1 MARTALMNVMIE
13 AVRKASRGLT
23 RDFGEISNLQ
33 VSVKGPGDFVTSA
46 DRRVEKILR
55 EELERVRPGYGFLGE
70 ETGEVAGSD
79 QTHRWIVDPIDAT
92 TNFLHSNPVFAIS
105 VALERQGTIVAGV
118 IYNPVT
124 DELFTAERGGGV
136 FMNDRR
142 LRVANRSALA
152 DCMIGVALQQIGR
165 GNHAQNLA
173 EIGALMNEV
182 SALRSI
188 GCCSLSLAYVA
199 AGRFDGYVERWISP
213 WDCAAGILMVREAGG
228 FVSDINGKDDMFGTG
243 TVIAGNEVIRTK
255 LFERLKKLG

>member
-1 MARTALMNVMIE
+1 MARTALMNVMVE

-23 RDFGEISNLQ
+23 RDFGEVANLQ

-46 DRRVEKILR
+46 DRRVEKVLR

-70 ETGEVAGSD
+70 EGGEVVGSD
-79 QTHRWIVDPIDAT
+79 QSHRWIVDPIDAT

-105 VALERQGTIVAGV
+105 VALERQGTLVAGV

-124 DELFTAERGGGV
+124 DELFTAERGGGA

-152 DCMIGVALQQIGR
+152 DCLVGVSLQQIGR
-165 GNHAQNLA
+165 GNHAQNMA

-182 SALRSI
+182 AGLRSI

-199 AGRFDGYVERWISP
+199 AGRFDGYAERWISP
-213 WDCAAGILMVREAGG
+213 WDCAAGVLMVREAGG
-228 FVSDINGKDDMFGTG
+228 FVSDYNGKDDMLGTG
-243 TVIAGNEVIRTK
+243 TVIAGNEVIQA
-255 LFERLKKLG
+255 RLLDRMKKLG